1 MKIRQLI
8 GLLIMIILF
17 TLLGAVS
24 KDLTTYWA
32 DWFIS
37 WGVVFGVI
45 IAVIVGMFLLLDRD
59 PQGEIL

>member
-1 MKIRQLI
+1 MKIKQLI
-8 GLLIMIILF
+8 GLVLLLILF

-32 DWFIS
+32 DWFVG

-45 IAVIVGMFLLLDRD
+45 LCLGVGMFLLLDRD
-59 PQGEIL
+59 PTDDIL

>member
-8 GLLIMIILF
+8 GLFILVILF

-37 WGVVFGVI
+37 WGVTFGVI
-45 IAVIVGMFLLLDRD
+45 IGVVIGMFLLLNRD
-59 PQGEIL
+59 PNDDIL